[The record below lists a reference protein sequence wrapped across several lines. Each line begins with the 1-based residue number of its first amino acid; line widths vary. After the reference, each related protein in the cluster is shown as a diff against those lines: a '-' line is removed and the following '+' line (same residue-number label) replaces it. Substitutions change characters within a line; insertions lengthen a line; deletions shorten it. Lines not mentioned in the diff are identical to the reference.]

1 MCYRGYPPRNELQVM
16 ENIISAANTDNQ
28 IHSLLHSELG
38 AQLPLHISLSA
49 PLVLKTEQKSEYE
62 EAVEEAIKSSRV
74 PSFETTIRGVRWQR
88 NFDGTRYFLVL
99 RISKAMMDDEL
110 NRLLNCCNACAK
122 QFNLPLLY
130 DYDTATANPGTRP
143 AASNSTSA
151 NHDSSGTSPNHDTWR
166 TPVDRTDAFHISIA
180 WQLAAPTLKHKVVIA
195 HPGIEKLKKVVQVER
210 TLGFKVVK
218 LKIGNMVKD
227 IPLRKPT

>member
-1 MCYRGYPPRNELQVM
+1 L

-49 PLVLKTEQKSEYE
+49 PLVLKTEQRSDFE
-62 EAVEEAIKSSRV
+62 EAVEEAIKSRRI
-74 PSFETTIRGVRWQR
+74 PIFETTIQGVRWER

-99 RISKAMMDDEL
+99 RISMDDEL
-110 NRLLNCCNACAK
+110 NMLLDCCNGCAK

-130 DYDTATANPGTRP
+130 ATGR
-143 AASNSTSA
+143 TSE
-151 NHDSSGTSPNHDTWR
+151 
-166 TPVDRTDAFHISIA
+166 DRTDAFHISIA

-210 TLGFKVVK
+210 TLGFEVVK